1 MNAFYLAKNARPE
14 LVAQLRGAG
23 VLTVGDSTQFWKEG
37 GMIQIREVNEKARFA
52 INLKQARSEEIRIF
66 ANLLRLAVEVKQ

>member
-1 MNAFYLAKNARPE
+1 MNAFYLAKNVRPE

-23 VLTVGDSTQFWKEG
+23 GLTVGGSTKFWKEG

-52 INLKQARSEEIRIF
+52 SNLKQARSENIQIV
-66 ANLLRLAVEVKQ
+66 A